1 MDNPPNEPDNKKR
14 CPFALASFLFA
25 IASLLLWFLAAIPAI
40 ITGLI
45 ALIIIHRSKGR
56 LTGKKLALW
65 AISLSVIS
73 TIALFFLAQYTFAL
87 WLQDAPP
94 IPNDYTTADFRSAP
108 ESCKQTYSLLLTLAE
123 SQLDKQLI
131 SSTGLTEEDKKAI
144 YQSFQQITT
153 PESFDNLQKVL
164 LPDADKIEQAWKNA
178 QKNRNTI
185 QQLLQF
191 PEIADLSQPSLKNDT
206 NFVLNLTKMYTL
218 YMVHAS
224 LQMQQNNAPQAI
236 KELIEIDHL
245 IRKFAPNA
253 RSSTAKMGCYISL
266 IRGYQTA
273 AFFVNHPNTSP
284 QMIQALKNHFTPLTE
299 EQTSLRNIY
308 ISEYLKLKES
318 VTYSHTYANQRRKAL
333 LKQNSTFRVYRN
345 YWDTLINYDKF
356 IEGNYEPYKYSV
368 WPKSYPDSMPKVSIN
383 RPPKPWDSRLYRIYN
398 QTGQRIMAIFTSKHD
413 GTNPLKKHL
422 KTTQELFQ
430 ILLNTRQNIPT
441 DLKSGLTEETYT
453 IDTEKHI
460 IYSKGPDNEPS
471 TKDDIKL
478 TINPKVLVF
487 DKTNQ

>member
-1 MDNPPNEPDNKKR
+1 M
-14 CPFALASFLFA
+14 
-25 IASLLLWFLAAIPAI
+25 PAGVLPANLVPRDDI
-40 ITGLI
+40 EEANIL
-45 ALIIIHRSKGR
+45 
-56 LTGKKLALW
+56 
-65 AISLSVIS
+65 
-73 TIALFFLAQYTFAL
+73 YTEAMTL
-87 WLQDAPP
+87 
-94 IPNDYTTADFRSAP
+94 YKEADFRSAP
-108 ESCKQTYSLLLTLAE
+108 ENCNQTFALLLTLSE
-123 SQLDKQLI
+123 SQLDEQLV
-131 SSTGLTEEDKKAI
+131 SSSGLTNEDKKLI
-144 YQSFQQITT
+144 HQSYQQITT
-153 PESFDNLQKVL
+153 PESFDDLQKVL
-164 LPDADKIEQAWKNA
+164 LPDSDKIERAWKNA
-178 QKNRNTI
+178 QKTRNTI
-185 QQLLQF
+185 EQLSPF
-191 PEIADLSQPSLKNDT
+191 PEIADLTQPHLKTDAS
-206 NFVLNLTKMYTL
+206 FVLTLTSIYKL

-284 QMIQALKNHFTPLTE
+284 QMVETLKKHFTPLTE
-299 EQTSLRNIY
+299 EQISLRNIY

-318 VTYSHTYANQRRKAL
+318 VTYSHTYATQRRKAL

-345 YWDTLINYDKF
+345 YWDTLINYDKY

-368 WPKSYPDSMPKVSIN
+368 WPKSYPGSMPKVSLN
-383 RPPKPWDSRLYRIYN
+383 RSPKPWDSRLYRIYN
-398 QTGQRIMAIFTSKHD
+398 QTGQRIMSIFTSKLD

-441 DLKSGLTEETYT
+441 DLKSSFQDETYT
-453 IDTEKHI
+453 IDTEKRI
-460 IYSKGPDNEPS
+460 ISSRGPDNEPS

-478 TINPKVLVF
+478 TINPEVLVF
-487 DKTNQ
+487 DKTNNQ